1 MGSRPV
7 KFLDRLKIEDMVKK
21 GLPSSQHLY
30 LNAGAPINGVATLGL
45 SDWMDV
51 IQTDFSNKGLEGT
64 CSIYDWV
71 THTDKSLFTDYGSIS
86 MEEVEKA
93 AKDMLEDGVKYHH
106 PSNPGV
112 YVHMPVC
119 PNHET
124 NLCHATDI
132 IKASIDTSLWTL
144 VTDDI
149 GPDPPGNVV
158 LIAVAHAIQ
167 HMTA

>member
-1 MGSRPV
+1 M
-7 KFLDRLKIEDMVKK
+7 
-21 GLPSSQHLY
+21 
-30 LNAGAPINGVATLGL
+30 
-45 SDWMDV
+45 
-51 IQTDFSNKGLEGT
+51 
-64 CSIYDWV
+64 

-112 YVHMPVC
+112 YVRMPVC
-119 PNHET
+119 PNDET

-132 IKASIDTSLWTL
+132 IKASIDMSLWTL

-149 GPDPPGNVV
+149 GPDPPGNVA